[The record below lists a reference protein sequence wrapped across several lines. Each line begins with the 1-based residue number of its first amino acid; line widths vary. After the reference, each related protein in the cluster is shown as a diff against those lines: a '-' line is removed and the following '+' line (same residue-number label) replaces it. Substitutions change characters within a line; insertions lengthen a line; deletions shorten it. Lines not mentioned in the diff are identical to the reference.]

1 MSAVQGAVGAGFSG
15 DNIADGFVDCAVRA
29 VRTLEI
35 YLFFRNAQRTIRLV
49 LARLRFVQ
57 MHRFEGHFDLGGVSS
72 GPRSICDH
80 ALCVSRSFT
89 SR

>member
-35 YLFFRNAQRTIRLV
+35 YFFLERTEDDSLSFGQAQ
-49 LARLRFVQ
+49 
-57 MHRFEGHFDLGGVSS
+57 
-72 GPRSICDH
+72 ICAD
-80 ALCVSRSFT
+80 AQI
-89 SR
+89 

>member
-35 YLFFRNAQRTIRLV
+35 YFLERTEDDSLSFGQAQ
-49 LARLRFVQ
+49 
-57 MHRFEGHFDLGGVSS
+57 
-72 GPRSICDH
+72 ICAD
-80 ALCVSRSFT
+80 AQI
-89 SR
+89 